1 MRYVDIDREGEVAVL
16 MLHRGKVNA
25 LNQAVVEELR
35 ARLDEIAVD
44 DSVKAVVLKGHG
56 KFFSFG
62 LDVPELYPLSR
73 EEFTR
78 FVEMFTKLYTALYV
92 YPKPV
97 IAALNG
103 HAIAGGCMLALA
115 CDRRLMVAGKGKIG
129 LNEITFGSSVFAGSV
144 EMLRACVGER
154 NAEKVLFSGAM
165 FDGDG
170 ALALGLVDRVVPA
183 ADLLPVALEE
193 ARAMASGDRLAFAD
207 MKRLLRGPI
216 AEEMRSR
223 EGDSIRE
230 FVRIW
235 YSETTRRQ
243 LKDVEIRKE

>member
-1 MRYVDIDREGEVAVL
+1 MPGPVEVSHEVAIL

-25 LNQAVVEELR
+25 LNQAVVVELR
-35 ARLDEIAVD
+35 SRLDEIAAD
-44 DSVKAVVLKGHG
+44 GSLKAVVLTGYG

-62 LDVPELYPLSR
+62 LDVPELYPLPR
-73 EEFTR
+73 VEFTR
-78 FVEMFTKLYTALYV
+78 FVEMFTELYTALYV

-115 CDRRLMVAGKGKIG
+115 CDRRLMAAGKGKIG

-154 NAEKVLFSGAM
+154 NAERVLFSGAM

-170 ALALGLVDRVVPA
+170 ALALGLLDRVVPA
-183 ADLLPVALEE
+183 ADLLPFALEE
-193 ARAMASGDRLAFAD
+193 ARAMVGGDRHAFAD
-207 MKRLLRGPI
+207 MKRLLREPI
-216 AEEMRSR
+216 AETMRSR
-223 EGDSIRE
+223 EGGSIRE

-235 YSETTRRQ
+235 YSETTRRL
-243 LKDVEIRKE
+243 LKGVEIRKE

>member
-1 MRYVDIDREGEVAVL
+1 MRYVDIGREGEVVVL
-16 MLHRGKVNA
+16 ILHRGKVNA
-25 LNQAVVEELR
+25 LNEAVVDELR
-35 ARLDEIAVD
+35 SHLEEVALDA
-44 DSVKAVVLKGHG
+44 SVKAVVLTGHG

-62 LDVPELYPLSR
+62 LDVPELYSQSR

-78 FVEMFTKLYTALYV
+78 FVEMFTELYTAVYV

-115 CDRRLMVAGKGKIG
+115 CDRRLMAAGKGRIG

-144 EMLRACVGER
+144 EMLRACVGEQ
-154 NAEKVLFSGAM
+154 NAEKLLFSGVM
-165 FDGDG
+165 SDGDG
-170 ALALGLVDRVVPA
+170 ALALGLVDRIVPA
-183 ADLLPVALEE
+183 ADLPGLALEE
-193 ARAMASGDRLAFAD
+193 ASVMASRDGTAFAD

-216 AEEMRSR
+216 AEAMRSR

-243 LKDVEIRKE
+243 LKGVEIRKE